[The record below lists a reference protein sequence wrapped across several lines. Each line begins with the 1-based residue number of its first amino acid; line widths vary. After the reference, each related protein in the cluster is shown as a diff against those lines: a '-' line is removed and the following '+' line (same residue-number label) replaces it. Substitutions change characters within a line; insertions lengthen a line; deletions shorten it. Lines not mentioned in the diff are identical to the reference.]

1 MGRRLIF
8 VRVTYASALLLIWS
22 LHMCEYIG
30 GFAWCM
36 INGQWNKRSGSE
48 AGIAKC
54 DTGVV
59 LCVRGLNSEIGVWV
73 IEGRGSLKQDPIFSE
88 INA

>member
-1 MGRRLIF
+1 
-8 VRVTYASALLLIWS
+8 
-22 LHMCEYIG
+22 MCEYIG

-59 LCVRGLNSEIGVWV
+59 LCVRGLNSEIGVWI
-73 IEGRGSLKQDPIFSE
+73 IEGRGSF
-88 INA
+88 